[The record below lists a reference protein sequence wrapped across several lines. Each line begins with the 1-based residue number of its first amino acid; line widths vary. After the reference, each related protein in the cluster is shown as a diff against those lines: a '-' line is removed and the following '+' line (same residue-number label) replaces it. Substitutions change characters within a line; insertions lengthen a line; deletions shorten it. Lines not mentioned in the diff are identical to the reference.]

1 MAIALLPVLTEADKR
16 AFYKFAFRVYR
27 HDPCWVPH
35 LWPARKA
42 YLDKK
47 AAFYTYGEGEFYLA
61 REGKEI
67 VGTIGVGV
75 NHSRNR
81 ALGIRGAIFG
91 FFETLPG
98 RYDVAAAMWDFAG
111 AWARARGLNRLDGP
125 YSFSGEDD
133 HGFLAWG
140 AENEPSLMMAHTR
153 PEYCQFAERYGFR
166 KLHETVAYRIDLGP
180 GGFTEQNLPPVLLRI
195 AERARARHP
204 DAVIRNPRLEDWD
217 REIERLHA
225 VYNRSLAV
233 LPEFYPT
240 ELAEFRAQAEG
251 LRDILDPGLV
261 FIAELNGQTVGFAL
275 GLPNLAEALRH
286 ANGLQHPWDYLR
298 LARAMKRIRS
308 GSFKILAMDPACW
321 GYGLDAILYLEMAR
335 AMLRRGYTWVDA
347 SLTGEN
353 NPQTNRM
360 LPRVGAYIYRR
371 YREYTLGL

>member
-16 AFYKFAFRVYR
+16 AFYEFAFRVYR

-81 ALGIRGAIFG
+81 ALAIRGAIFG

-133 HGFLAWG
+133 HGFLASG

-153 PEYCQFAERYGFR
+153 PEYCAFAERYGFR
-166 KLHETVAYRIDLGP
+166 KLHETVAYRIDLRP

-261 FIAELNGQTVGFAL
+261 FIAELKGQVVGFAL
-275 GLPNLAEALRH
+275 GLPNLAEALKH
-286 ANGLQHPWDYLR
+286 ANGLQYPWDYLR
-298 LARAMKRIRS
+298 LARAIKRIRS
-308 GSFKILAMDPACW
+308 ASFKILAMDPAYW
-321 GYGLDAILYLEMAR
+321 GYGLDAIMYLEMAR